1 MKNIAVIGGGPAG
14 LEASRQLNK
23 MGFSVTLF
31 EKDSKAGGH
40 AKNWHALFPD
50 LKPGNEVI
58 DSILKDIDINTT
70 MNYNME
76 ITGIQSLNRKFAITA
91 ANGMSFMAD
100 AVLMTTG
107 FDLFNSSKKEEYGYG
122 IYDKVI
128 TSADLEEYFHDIQK
142 LKTKFGNP
150 QRIGFVHCVGSRD
163 EKAGNIYCSKVC
175 CVTAVKQA
183 MELREFFPEAEIF
196 CFYMDLR
203 MFGRYYEEMYKDA
216 QEKSKLQFIRGRLS
230 EATENKEGHVLV
242 KVEDTLLGKPLK
254 ITVDLLV
261 LMAGMVAP
269 QSSIKLRDEL
279 GLSKEE
285 DRFFKPASNHLGTNM
300 SEIPGLFFAG
310 TCTGP
315 KTLTDTITDA
325 RSASLAINEYFS
337 TQNLNNGSK

>member
-14 LEASRQLNK
+14 LEASRQLSK
-23 MGFSVTLF
+23 MGYSVSLF
-31 EKDSKAGGH
+31 EKESKAGGH
-40 AKNWHALFPD
+40 VKNWHALFPD
-50 LKPGNEVI
+50 LKPGIEII
-58 DSILKDIDINTT
+58 DSLTGDMNENTVL
-70 MNYNME
+70 NYDTE
-76 ITGIQSLNRKFAITA
+76 ITGIKPMEHKFAITA
-91 ANGMSFMAD
+91 KNGMSFMSD

-128 TSADLEEYFHDIQK
+128 TSADLEEYFGDIQK
-142 LKTKFGNP
+142 LKSKFSNP

-183 MELREFFPEAEIF
+183 MELREHFPDAEIF

-216 QEKSKLQFIRGRLS
+216 QEKANLQFIRGRMS
-230 EATENKEGHVLV
+230 EATETKEGHVLV

-269 QSSIKLRDEL
+269 SSSIKLRDEL
-279 GLSKEE
+279 GLNKED
-285 DRFFKPASNHLGTNM
+285 DRFFKPVSNHLGTNI

-325 RSASLAINEYFS
+325 RSASLAINEYFT